1 MKKGKETVDV
11 SQLPSVSETITSLI
25 FKFETTDK
33 KLKIIESFYK
43 TPEKELKM
51 ISREE
56 IILFAKDQKYM

>member
-33 KLKIIESFYK
+33 KLKIIESFTK
-43 TPEKELKM
+43 LPKKN
-51 ISREE
+51 
-56 IILFAKDQKYM
+56 